1 VNEMSKRLKA
11 NKARVIR
18 TIGTRFGIYI
28 LIALG
33 VLFSASAAH
42 ANNIYV
48 AQSSVG
54 GGNGADCA
62 NARAIGSLGGGDWS
76 AGNTI
81 HLCGTVA
88 STLTA
93 QGSGSSGSPI
103 TVFFEPGSGISV
115 PALSANGQ
123 IDVSNRSWI
132 VIDGGGGSCG
142 FVGFAN
148 VTCSQGYIQSTA
160 NGSSLANH
168 INSVAILADG
178 SSNVEIKGLRISNV
192 YVHSS
197 TSDSSTSRT
206 YCVRAYSFPANLS
219 IHNNTMHDVG
229 WCLDGGGSGLKFY
242 ANEVYHMDHGVGT
255 GGPVSNISVYGNHFH
270 DMANWD
276 TTSDSYHHDGV
287 HIFTDNGAVS
297 GVMEYN
303 NLFDGDTGNNV
314 TAWVYDEASVGS
326 FTGLVEFNNVA
337 YEASG
342 RNSCCGVM
350 GLYSDGGSGSGNI
363 FVNNTIIGPGF
374 TPGTGSGSIVKSGQQ
389 NATYK
394 NNFLACCQNEI
405 GVDSG
410 ASFASGGLSNN
421 VYEDVAADYG
431 GGGSTFNWKGNFT
444 NSFSTWV
451 SSSGETGAR
460 FGTLSAIIANGT
472 TGVPGSGS
480 MLCGAGANLTS
491 LGIAAL
497 NVDIR
502 GNPRPSSGA
511 WDSGAFNCNG
521 NPVSQS
527 PPSPPTN
534 IRAVV
539 Q

>member
-1 VNEMSKRLKA
+1 MKA
-11 NKARVIR
+11 TAERFEAKKDWVARIVSPRIA
-18 TIGTRFGIYI
+18 IFF
-28 LIALG
+28 LIALA
-33 VLFSASAAH
+33 VLCGATAARASD
-42 ANNIYV
+42 IFV
-48 AQSSVG
+48 AQNTG
-54 GGNGADCA
+54 GGADGSSCA

-81 HLCGTVA
+81 HLCGTIT

-93 QGSGSSGSPI
+93 QGNGSSGSPV
-103 TVFFEPGSGISV
+103 TVFFEPGSGFSL
-115 PALSANGQ
+115 PAVSANGQ

-148 VTCSQGYIQSTA
+148 VPCAQGYIQSTD
-160 NGSSLANH
+160 NGSSLGNH
-168 INSVAILADG
+168 VNSVAILADG
-178 SSNVEIKGLRISNV
+178 SSNVEIKGLLISNI
-192 YVHSS
+192 YVHNS
-197 TSDSSTSRT
+197 TSDSATQRT
-206 YCVRAYSFPANLS
+206 YCVRGYSFPTNLS

-229 WCLDGGGSGLKFY
+229 WCLDGGGNGLQFY
-242 ANEVYHMDHGVGT
+242 NNEVYHMDHGVGS
-255 GGPVSNISVYGNHFH
+255 GGPESNISIHDNHFH

-276 TTSDSYHHDGV
+276 TSSDSYHHDGIHV
-287 HIFTDNGAVS
+287 FTDNGAVS
-297 GVMEYN
+297 GVLEYN
-303 NLFDGDTGNNV
+303 NLFDGDMGNNV
-314 TAWVYDEASVGS
+314 TAWVYDEASSGS

-337 YEASG
+337 YVATG

-350 GLYSDGGSGSGNI
+350 GLYSDGGSGNGNI

-410 ASFASGGLSNN
+410 ASFTSGGLSNN
-421 VYEDVAADYG
+421 VYEDVATDYG

-444 NSFSTWV
+444 NTFSTWV

-460 FGTLSAIIANGT
+460 FGTLSAIVASAT
-472 TGVPGSGS
+472 TGIPGSSS
-480 MLCGAGANLTS
+480 MLCGAGANLTN

-497 NVDIR
+497 DLDIK

-511 WDSGAFNCNG
+511 WDAGAFNCNG
-521 NPVSQS
+521 GSGSQS
-527 PPSPPTN
+527 QPAPPTN
-534 IRAVV
+534 VKAVA

>member
-1 VNEMSKRLKA
+1 M
-11 NKARVIR
+11 
-18 TIGTRFGIYI
+18 GTRLGIFLMI
-28 LIALG
+28 LFATLCG
-33 VLFSASAAH
+33 ASAAH
-42 ANNIYV
+42 AGDIYV
-48 AQSSVG
+48 AQSAAG
-54 GGNGADCA
+54 GATGANCA
-62 NARAIGSLGGGDWS
+62 AARAIGSLAAADWS

-81 HLCGTVA
+81 HLCGTIT

-103 TVFFEPGSGISV
+103 TVFFEAGSGISV

-123 IDVSNRSWI
+123 IDVSNRSYI

-142 FVGFAN
+142 FVNFSN
-148 VTCSQGYIQSTA
+148 VTCAQGYIQATA
-160 NGSSLANH
+160 NGTTLGNQV
-168 INSVAILADG
+168 NSIAILADG
-178 SSNVEIKGLRISNV
+178 SSNVEIKGLLISNV

-197 TSDSSTSRT
+197 PSDAVTSRT
-206 YCVRAYSFPANLS
+206 WCVRAYQFPANLS

-229 WCLDGGGSGLKFY
+229 WCLDGGGNGLQFY

-255 GGPVSNISVYGNHFH
+255 GGPVSNIAIYGNHFH

-276 TTSDSYHHDGV
+276 TSSDSYHHDGV
-287 HIFTDNGAVS
+287 HVFTDNGAVS
-297 GVMEYN
+297 GAMEYN
-303 NLFDGDTGNNV
+303 NLFDGDMGNNV
-314 TAWVYDEASVGS
+314 TAWVYDEASVSS

-337 YEASG
+337 YVATG

-350 GLYSDGGSGSGNI
+350 GLYSDGGPGNGNI

-374 TPGTGSGSIVKSGQQ
+374 TPGTGSGSIVKAGQT

-410 ASFASGGLSNN
+410 ATFASGGLSNN
-421 VYEDVAADYG
+421 VYEDVATDYG
-431 GGGSTFNWKGNFT
+431 GGGSTFNWMGNFT

-460 FGTLSAIIANGT
+460 FGTLSAIIANAT
-472 TGVPGSGS
+472 TGIPGSGS

-491 LGIAAL
+491 LGIPAL
-497 NVDIR
+497 DVDIR

-511 WDSGAFNCNG
+511 WDSGAFSCSG
-521 NPVSQS
+521 SSSAQQPA
-527 PPSPPTN
+527 PPTN
-534 IRAVV
+534 VKAVA